1 MLGWAENYRAWLHI
15 FSIIYDVSGNSA
27 AAAQGTII
35 TGVDQTIIIIL
46 DAGFP
51 DQLHNSPVLLRL
63 CSGGECSLHDDEA
76 GVLSTLARTG
86 QPELAVEEQSSLA
99 RE

>member
-35 TGVDQTIIIIL
+35 TGVDQTIIIFSMQVSPR
-46 DAGFP
+46 FP
-51 DQLHNSPVLLRL
+51 
-63 CSGGECSLHDDEA
+63 
-76 GVLSTLARTG
+76 
-86 QPELAVEEQSSLA
+86 
-99 RE
+99 